1 MEIIIALI
9 TLAGVGLTATGGVI
23 VAIIN
28 VKAKALEVSTKNNEK
43 TLEAIKEVKKEV
55 MGGIDELKKEL
66 AANNRATVA
75 TTRGLVSNAYWQYK
89 DKKAIPEQVM
99 HNIMDLYEAY
109 KGVTID
115 GHVPNSWCDALIEEM
130 KTWEII

>member
-1 MEIIIALI
+1 MI
-9 TLAGVGLTATGGVI
+9 TLTGVGLTAAGGVI

-28 VKAKALEVSTKNNEK
+28 VKAKALEISTENNKK

-75 TTRGLVSNAYWQYK
+75 TTRDLVSNAYWQFK
-89 DKKAIPEQVM
+89 DKKEIPEQMM

-109 KGVTID
+109 KGVTVD

-130 KTWEII
+130 KTWKII